1 MKKIIAPLVILLA
14 SCSSGSSKS
23 DDILYQKLSD
33 ADALVIEVDN
43 AINLA
48 DTNTE
53 AALGQLWDLCDQAEA
68 FTQSL
73 YGTPNSTN
81 QYSDRYGTGWEYPG
95 DVPDKYSDAL
105 WTPIYACALYDPIKE
120 GHLTRVSEYIAQF
133 RVGYRCIRSGICD
146 ELSRIAP

>member
-1 MKKIIAPLVILLA
+1 MPLVILLA

-53 AALGQLWDLCDQAEA
+53 AALSQLWDLCDQAEA

-105 WTPIYACALYDPIKE
+105 WTPIFACDLHDLIKD
-120 GHLTRVSEYIAQF
+120 GQLILAGQYVSSF
-133 RVGYRCIRSGICD
+133 RIGYRCIRSGICD
-146 ELSRIAP
+146 ELSRSAP